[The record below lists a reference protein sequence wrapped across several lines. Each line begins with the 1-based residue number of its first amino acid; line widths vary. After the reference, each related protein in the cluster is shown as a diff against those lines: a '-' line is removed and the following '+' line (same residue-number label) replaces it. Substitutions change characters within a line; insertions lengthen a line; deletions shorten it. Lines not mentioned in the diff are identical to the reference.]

1 MKKLTNIWKD
11 ILCPRIRK
19 INTVKCS
26 YYPKQS
32 SFNVI
37 PIKIPVAF
45 FTEIENPE
53 IHMEPQKTRNN
64 QAILRKNSKAGASS
78 S

>member
-1 MKKLTNIWKD
+1 MSVLLK
-11 ILCPRIRK
+11 
-19 INTVKCS
+19 
-26 YYPKQS
+26 
-32 SFNVI
+32 VI
-37 PIKIPVAF
+37 HRFSVAPIKIPVAF

-78 S
+78 SWFQARLQSSSNQNSIVLA